1 MPIDIAFARNGD
13 VAIGYTIVG
22 DGPVDLVYVAPNSN
36 LEVMWESQ
44 LVAAFFRRLSSFTRL
59 VVVDRRGTGVSDRYA
74 PSDLPPLEDLVDDL
88 LAVLDA
94 VGSEQAFLLGFSDAG
109 AQCAMLAATY
119 PERVA
124 GLVLYAVAARGTQT
138 DDYPWQ
144 WTEEEW
150 ERYLDGV
157 RNRWG
162 TRPFAEESL
171 ALFAPSHAGD
181 RRLVDWWLRLQRVAS
196 SPGANFAQER
206 IFRDMDIRGLLPVVS
221 VPTLVL
227 HRTDDVVEPVG
238 AGRYVAG
245 VVPGARYVELPGAD
259 HWPFAGDQAALVA
272 EVERFVA
279 DVAAD
284 HAAAAE
290 RVLATVLFTDVVDST
305 AQAAA
310 LGDRAWREMREK
322 HDRIVRGQ
330 IVRHRGREVKTMGD
344 GFLAVFDGP
353 ARAVR
358 CARAICSGVQP
369 LGLEVRA
376 GLHTGEIELAGD
388 DVAGV
393 AVALGARVGAL
404 AAPGEVLVSSTVK
417 DLVIGSGIVFEDRG
431 AHELKGV
438 PDAWRLYAA
447 VGEG

>member
-1 MPIDIAFARNGD
+1 MSHLGDLRREPCATRHQTCRLLVVALFEGGSLERSNG
-13 VAIGYTIVG
+13 V
-22 DGPVDLVYVAPNSN
+22 
-36 LEVMWESQ
+36 Q
-44 LVAAFFRRLSSFTRL
+44 LVGRQ
-59 VVVDRRGTGVSDRYA
+59 GV
-74 PSDLPPLEDLVDDL
+74 DLPP
-88 LAVLDA
+88 
-94 VGSEQAFLLGFSDAG
+94 
-109 AQCAMLAATY
+109 
-119 PERVA
+119 
-124 GLVLYAVAARGTQT
+124 
-138 DDYPWQ
+138 
-144 WTEEEW
+144 
-150 ERYLDGV
+150 
-157 RNRWG
+157 
-162 TRPFAEESL
+162 
-171 ALFAPSHAGD
+171 
-181 RRLVDWWLRLQRVAS
+181 S
-196 SPGANFAQER
+196 S
-206 IFRDMDIRGLLPVVS
+206 
-221 VPTLVL
+221 
-227 HRTDDVVEPVG
+227 HRT
-238 AGRYVAG
+238 G

-259 HWPFAGDQAALVA
+259 HWPFAGDQTALVA

-279 DVAAD
+279 EVAAD
-284 HAAAAE
+284 QAAVAE

-369 LGLEVRA
+369 LGLEIRA
-376 GLHTGEIELAGD
+376 GLHTGEIELTGD

-431 AHELKGV
+431 VHELRGV
-438 PDAWRLYAA
+438 PDTWRLFSA
-447 VGEG
+447 VGES

>member
-1 MPIDIAFARNGD
+1 
-13 VAIGYTIVG
+13 
-22 DGPVDLVYVAPNSN
+22 
-36 LEVMWESQ
+36 
-44 LVAAFFRRLSSFTRL
+44 
-59 VVVDRRGTGVSDRYA
+59 
-74 PSDLPPLEDLVDDL
+74 
-88 LAVLDA
+88 
-94 VGSEQAFLLGFSDAG
+94 
-109 AQCAMLAATY
+109 MLAATY

-124 GLVLYAVAARGTQT
+124 GLVLYAVAARGTQA

-181 RRLVDWWLRLQRVAS
+181 RRLADWWLRLQRVAS

-227 HRTDDVVEPVG
+227 HRTGDEVEPVG

-259 HWPFAGDQAALVA
+259 HWPFAGDQTALVA

-279 DVAAD
+279 EVAAD
-284 HAAAAE
+284 QAAVAE

-369 LGLEVRA
+369 LGLEIRA
-376 GLHTGEIELAGD
+376 GLHTGEIELTGND
-388 DVAGV
+388 IAGV

-431 AHELKGV
+431 VHELRGV
-438 PDAWRLYAA
+438 PDTWRLFSA
-447 VGEG
+447 VGES